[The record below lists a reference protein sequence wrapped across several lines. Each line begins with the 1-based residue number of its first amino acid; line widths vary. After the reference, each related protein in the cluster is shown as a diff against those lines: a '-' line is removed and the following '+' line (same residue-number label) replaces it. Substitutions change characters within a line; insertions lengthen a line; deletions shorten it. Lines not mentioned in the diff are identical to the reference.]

1 MARATIASLA
11 AGITDTYIST
21 NSRSYGEEAM
31 RFGGK
36 FEFLRPTSMS
46 QDSSVDNSY
55 LSHFVEWGQS
65 NGVEFEY
72 VVILRPTTPFRQ
84 ADVIKQALK
93 TMLKLG
99 HRATSMRSAHL
110 APESPYKWFKRD
122 ENGFFNSLDG
132 KMSASEVNLPRQGFD
147 DVFIPNGYVDILKWK
162 HIVDGSFLGDK
173 MFVYETEFC
182 HEVDSKEQLEMCQII
197 ASQRQSRME

>member
-1 MARATIASLA
+1 MLVLA

-31 RFGGK
+31 LFGGK

-99 HRATSMRSAHL
+99 HRATSAFGTPCTRVS
-110 APESPYKWFKRD
+110 
-122 ENGFFNSLDG
+122 
-132 KMSASEVNLPRQGFD
+132 
-147 DVFIPNGYVDILKWK
+147 
-162 HIVDGSFLGDK
+162 
-173 MFVYETEFC
+173 
-182 HEVDSKEQLEMCQII
+182 
-197 ASQRQSRME
+197 